1 MIYLGTSGFKY
12 DDWKGTFYPKGVKE
26 KEWLPYYARHFN
38 ALEIDSTYYRL
49 MHPAVFYHMAQKV
62 PETFHFAVKTYRT
75 LTHEIGPSSR
85 DDLTAFLQ
93 SIRPLQEAGKFGC
106 ILAQFPNSFHRDPKS
121 LAYLTELRQRFGEL
135 PLAVEFRH
143 KGWANEEV
151 FQFFREQ
158 KIAFVCVD
166 EPQFPTLMPPV
177 ATVTADFA
185 YLRFHGR
192 NYQTWWKSG
201 EAKLRYDYRY
211 STLELEEWLPRIK
224 VLSGQAGRLYIFM
237 NNHFRGQAPANA
249 MELQVMLESQ
259 LGASFPRATSGP
271 AVQTF
276 LPLDPER

>member
-12 DDWKGTFYPKGVKE
+12 DDWKGTFYPAGLKE
-26 KEWLPYYARHFN
+26 KDWLPYYARHFN

-49 MHPAVFYHMAQKV
+49 MHPAVFYRLAEKV
-62 PETFHFAVKTYRT
+62 PSGFHFTVKTYRT
-75 LTHEIGPSSR
+75 LTHEISEGSR

-106 ILAQFPNSFHRDPKS
+106 IIAQFPNSFHRNPQS
-121 LAYLTELRQRFGEL
+121 LAYLADLRHRFGDL

-143 KGWANEEV
+143 KGWASEEV

-177 ATVTADFA
+177 AAITADFA

-192 NYQTWWKSG
+192 NYHTWWKSG
-201 EAKLRYDYRY
+201 DAKLRYDYRY
-211 STLELEEWLPRIK
+211 SAQELEEWLPRIK
-224 VLSGQAGRLYIFM
+224 VLSGQTGGLYIFM
-237 NNHFRGQAPANA
+237 NNHFRGQAAANA
-249 MELQVMLESQ
+249 TELQAMLESQ
-259 LGASFPRATSGP
+259 LGESFPRPSSRP
-271 AVQTF
+271 PVQTF
-276 LPLDPER
+276 LPMDAER